1 MSNYDIIEKPLHYNR
16 GKVQCIDA
24 IDAAVI
30 DLKGAD
36 AIDTGN
42 IIRYVYRWPN
52 KNGLEDLKKARWYL
66 NRLIER
72 QENEHLQRKPQE
84 RFNSLRGD

>member
-24 IDAAVI
+24 IEAAVI
-30 DLKGAD
+30 DLKGVD
-36 AIDTGN
+36 AVDVGN
-42 IIRYVYRWPN
+42 IFRYMWRWPN

-72 QENEHLQRKPQE
+72 QEHEHLQRKPQE